1 MERKMEKV
9 MDTAVV
15 VFATAVATAFV
26 VACFW
31 SLAFLIAMV

>member
-15 VFATAVATAFV
+15 VFAVAVATAFV

>member
-1 MERKMEKV
+1 MVRKMEKIV
-9 MDTAVV
+9 DTAVV
-15 VFATAVATAFV
+15 VFAAAVATAFV